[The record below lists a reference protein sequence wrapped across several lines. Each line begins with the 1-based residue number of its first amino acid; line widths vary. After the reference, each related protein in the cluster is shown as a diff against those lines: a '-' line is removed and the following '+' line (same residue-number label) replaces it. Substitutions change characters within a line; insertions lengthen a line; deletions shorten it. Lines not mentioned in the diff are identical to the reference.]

1 MESTIP
7 NDKNEAKFR
16 LVIIVISVISMRK
29 LFQMAEEG
37 MLRTHK
43 WLYENEDKRT
53 KVYGLLYEN
62 VHKDDLTVP
71 QLVDI
76 PNKYTVTIIDVE
88 GSSFPNVSINR
99 NSDKSKG
106 NRDMTHSN
114 NYVHT
119 ASMKKCFH
127 SRGHRIVIG
136 SENIGKT
143 SWCKFIL
150 GFKCIV
156 TETFNDIRK
165 FDHKR
170 HNGIIFENLDF
181 KDTHYMLIESLVC
194 YEDRIFRFKD
204 VEVLIPATTRL
215 IFTSRKDDGMIFGTQ
230 KCSRKYYK
238 ECFRLRLKTNTYR
251 EEESDSE
258 SPITF
263 EED

>member
-1 MESTIP
+1 MVNTEDCSTSTESELEVI
-7 NDKNEAKFR
+7 DNEVSDCSAEFITE
-16 LVIIVISVISMRK
+16 LAPVVSSHPVIQRPTAPRPSIHSDP
-29 LFQMAEEG
+29 
-37 MLRTHK
+37 
-43 WLYENEDKRT
+43 Y
-53 KVYGLLYEN
+53 
-62 VHKDDLTVP
+62 
-71 QLVDI
+71 
-76 PNKYTVTIIDVE
+76 IINVE

-119 ASMKKCFH
+119 PSMKKCFH
-127 SRGHRIVIG
+127 SRGHRIIIG
-136 SENIGKT
+136 PENVGKT

-156 TETFNDIRK
+156 AETFNDIRK

-181 KDTHYMLIESLVC
+181 QDTHYMLIESLVC

-238 ECFRLRLKTNTYR
+238 ECFRLRLKNNTYR